1 MNKYDI
7 HTHILPAIDDGSQDI
22 DISVVLLEEL
32 ESQGVTHLALTPH
45 FYTQYSPV
53 TSHAV
58 KEFVAKRQN
67 AYNLVKSEYSGSI
80 RLILGCELHLT
91 QNLLSLENITPFC
104 YENSRYILTEMPYNC
119 TFKSD
124 DIKLLESVIN
134 KYGVTPILAHIER
147 YPVLL
152 KNQQLLEKLISM
164 GCMAQVNTESLCK
177 MFVGQ
182 RLIKYFNSGLV
193 QFIGTDTHSTVRGCD
208 FAKGYKVI
216 SKKCTPNVIENL
228 SNYGKKLFVL

>member
-53 TSHAV
+53 TNHAV

-91 QNLLSLENITPFC
+91 QNLMCLEDITPFC
-104 YENSRYILTEMPYNC
+104 YENGRYMLTEMPYNC

-152 KNQQLLEKLISM
+152 KDQQLLEKLISM

-182 RLIKYFNSGLV
+182 KLIKYLNSGLV

-228 SNYGKKLFVL
+228 SNYGKKLFGL